1 MSDRSDDE
9 FDELR
14 DDYSEQGTSA
24 SDNPDG
30 PRTEVALPP
39 ARLLFLRP
47 YLTVQWISAAAEG
60 WLWTRAWLKMV
71 PGLPFIAAAVW
82 LIILVIETP
91 GDLLDQINLLRGQIQ
106 DPESRNQPDL
116 HELRLRALC
125 GLLPND
131 HTPLLARAHFAVDEG
146 RFDEAVQMMLRLSEW
161 GELGIPEA
169 RMWLVKDALSA
180 TPHYRCSEDELERHL
195 RMTLRVSPGLVEA
208 HAALSSMLLNRG
220 ELLLAERSLAA
231 AAELAP
237 RYHLPLLQLRQSLG
251 RQEVTNDAISKAI
264 QKVAAAVSQ
273 HPHDWETRIA
283 QARLHAMQHDF
294 ASAVNVLEVGRQ
306 LSDHAAFRRVIAELH
321 TAHAGFLF
329 DAGTLNRDQA
339 AGLII
344 AALKLDP
351 LNITAVELADRLA
364 RLDAWFPADLVAA
377 STEKWKDAFQR
388 LPDRLDVRLSLC
400 RMLEL
405 NNEHAASLE
414 LLQPLLEQHPELH
427 SKAVE
432 LMVKSG
438 QLEAARSAAEKSFET
453 LRNSPEDKSARRT
466 AAECLMV
473 LGDFPGVRRLL
484 QTDEN
489 TLSSDPDEQLLF
501 GIACL
506 QEFDALCGRPRKAG
520 PAADYWIPDFS
531 ALPAERPQQLVEL
544 LRQAGAVAPIR
555 LDAADRLARI
565 ALLDH
570 PVSQVAEQLILQ
582 FRARENQSAEIL
594 NQLGAH
600 AILHERY
607 EKARGWLEQGSL
619 IAAGKNAA
627 ILNNLAIAILRGK
640 LDNPQRA
647 LLLVNEALNL
657 LPNNP
662 EILSTRGEIHTEM
675 KLWEDAR
682 KDLEQSLAAR
692 GGRPKVHRLLEKVFR
707 GLLDDINAEAHRA
720 AAEALEQANAASRG
734 G

>member
-1 MSDRSDDE
+1 MSGPSDDE
-9 FDELR
+9 FDA
-14 DDYSEQGTSA
+14 YSGNYGQQDAGE
-24 SDNPDG
+24 SDNPDR
-30 PRTEVALPP
+30 PRTEVLLPP
-39 ARLLFLRP
+39 LRLVILRP
-47 YLTVQWISAAAEG
+47 FLTVQWISAAVEG
-60 WLWTRAWLKMV
+60 WLWTRAWLTLL
-71 PGLPFIAAAVW
+71 PGLPFAVAAIS
-82 LIILVIETP
+82 LIVLMIETP
-91 GDLLDQINLLRGQIQ
+91 GDLRDQINLLRTQIQ
-106 DPESRNQPDL
+106 DPESRKHPEM
-116 HELRLRALC
+116 HELRLRALS
-125 GLLPND
+125 GLLPDD
-131 HTPLLARAHFAVDEG
+131 HTPLLARAQFAADEG
-146 RFDEAVQMMLRLSEW
+146 RFDDAVQLMLRLSEW
-161 GELGIPEA
+161 GDLGIPEA
-169 RMWLVKDALSA
+169 RMWLVQDALSA
-180 TPHYRCSEDELERHL
+180 TPHYRCSEEQLEQHL

-208 HAALSSMLLNRG
+208 HATLAAILLKRG

-237 RYHLPLLQLRQSLG
+237 RYHLPLIQLRQSLG
-251 RQEVTNDAISKAI
+251 RQDLTGESFSKALEKLSAAIS
-264 QKVAAAVSQ
+264 QR
-273 HPHDWETRIA
+273 PNDWETRIA
-283 QARLHAMQHDF
+283 LARMHTMQNDF
-294 ASAVNVLEVGRQ
+294 ASAVRILEVGRQ
-306 LSDHAAFRRVIAELH
+306 LSDLAAYRRVLAEVH
-321 TAHAGFLF
+321 TAHARFLF

-339 AGLII
+339 AGLIT

-364 RLDAWFPADLVAA
+364 RIDAWFPQDVVAD

-388 LPDRLDVRLSLC
+388 FPERPDVRLSLC

-405 NNEHAASLE
+405 NNEPAASLE
-414 LLQPLLEQHPELH
+414 LLTPLLEQHPEMN

-438 QLEAARSAAEKSFET
+438 QLEAARSAAEKSFEA
-453 LRNSPEDKSARRT
+453 LRSSPDDKSARRT

-473 LGDFPGVRRLL
+473 LGDFPGVRKLL
-484 QTDEN
+484 QTDAN
-489 TLSSDPDEQLLF
+489 TPVSDPDEQMLF

-506 QEFDALCGRPRKAG
+506 QEFDVLSGRPRRAG
-520 PAADYWIPDFS
+520 TAADYWIPDFS

-544 LRQAGAVAPIR
+544 LRQAGTVAPIR

-570 PVSQVAEQLILQ
+570 PQSQVAEQLILQ

-619 IAAGKNAA
+619 IAAGRNPA

-657 LPNNP
+657 LPDNP
-662 EILSTRGEIHTEM
+662 ELLSTRGEIHTEM
-675 KLWEDAR
+675 RLWEDAR
-682 KDLEQSLAAR
+682 TDLEQSLASR

-707 GLLDDINAEAHRA
+707 GLLDDVNAEVHRA
-720 AAEALEQANAASRG
+720 AAEALEQADKALEGS
-734 G
+734 